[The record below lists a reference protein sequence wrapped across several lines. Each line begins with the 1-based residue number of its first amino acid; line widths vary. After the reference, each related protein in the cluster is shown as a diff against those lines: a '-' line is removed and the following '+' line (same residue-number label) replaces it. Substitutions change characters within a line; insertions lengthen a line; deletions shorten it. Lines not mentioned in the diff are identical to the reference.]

1 MNLHSTILLL
11 MGHFLCS
18 NLLSADLMDL
28 ISEATCAARCFA
40 LFSQSLT
47 GQDKLFLQQHPELT
61 QPHCINQ
68 KGACSLCL
76 DVCQWPRAQTV
87 QCNETCKDYI
97 KTAERVNILNA
108 EQTCLDACTFAR
120 ELYTRLDQF
129 NRGQLAP
136 HCPRPESWPPV
147 CGPHCRTDADCPS
160 KGLHKCCPT
169 TVCAASSNA
178 PANNSWTQICTPG
191 ILTSSGVPFV
201 PARPS
206 VKQLDS
212 VIANTSSSQPAQET
226 HQLELDWLNY
236 YNITRAKPNGWGP
249 NLYPAVFLIQL
260 RLFHD
265 PSASITFE
273 DPNQPDARD
282 SNVIDPT
289 LFADRLFD
297 EWRSLVWTTKLGAV
311 LSDLRPGTWYQFRL
325 LAISSAGHGG
335 WGEPSRPIKILTRPI
350 PPSSPRNLTEA
361 RSRISES
368 VVDVTIQWQPPLA
381 GNLPLKKYQIT
392 WRRYYGFNGGDRGSF
407 TEYEANVPGD
417 KTIYLIENLEPA
429 TSYKIEVKAVSV
441 FEGKELPS
449 HPVSLYITT
458 LPIPDR
464 TVARNNIQ
472 LLSPNETCRCDLS
485 PFQPIKIG
493 EAFYEEKQ
501 LKALLSLRAE
511 NGQLQRNKQY
521 TIEWGPRVCIETRYS
536 QGQPAYLN
544 HKKIAYGY
552 EVVQLEL
559 THLLFQCHYKV
570 TVSEYST
577 KQPTTQQRPRFWQ
590 ACFCTPPCHTVTVR
604 TGPAPINCTN
614 TASFGSMEPM
624 KLTYKLLDPKD
635 PIPKANNFYILQME
649 QTGHELAPRLTSASS
664 THYDAMVNWKLSGE
678 GTHNAFET
686 RRRFRALPNHREQE
700 KTDPGVRG
708 IRVTWG
714 PRVYEPVAEESYHN
728 GLKPYLDPERAQSK
742 VVDPRHSSLILR
754 RLQPNTLYIVHV
766 QMISEDTDGPV
777 STIFFSIPTH
787 SQPQIQ
793 NVSMRCKWSNR
804 WVLLCQLLVIL
815 LHVTIAR

>member
-1 MNLHSTILLL
+1 MMNLHSTILLL
-11 MGHFLCS
+11 MGHLLCS

-40 LFSQSLT
+40 IFSQSLT

-76 DVCQWPRAQTV
+76 DVCQWSRAQTV

-97 KTAERVNILNA
+97 KTVERVSILNA

-120 ELYTRLDQF
+120 DLYTRLDQF
-129 NRGQLAP
+129 NRGQLIP

-160 KGLHKCCPT
+160 KGLHKCCLT
-169 TVCAASSNA
+169 TVCAAPSNA

-206 VKQLDS
+206 VRQLDS
-212 VIANTSSSQPAQET
+212 VIANTSSSQPPQET
-226 HQLELDWLNY
+226 HQLELDWLSY
-236 YNITRAKPNGWGP
+236 YNVTHAKPNGWGP
-249 NLYPAVFLIQL
+249 NVYPAVFLIQL

-273 DPNQPDARD
+273 DPNLPDARG

-361 RSRISES
+361 RSRISEN

-417 KTIYLIENLEPA
+417 KTAYLIENLEPA

-464 TVARNNIQ
+464 TVARDNIQ

-501 LKALLSLRAE
+501 LKAHLTLRAE
-511 NGQLQRNKQY
+511 N
-521 TIEWGPRVCIETRYS
+521 
-536 QGQPAYLN
+536 
-544 HKKIAYGY
+544 
-552 EVVQLEL
+552 
-559 THLLFQCHYKV
+559 
-570 TVSEYST
+570 
-577 KQPTTQQRPRFWQ
+577 
-590 ACFCTPPCHTVTVR
+590 
-604 TGPAPINCTN
+604 
-614 TASFGSMEPM
+614 ASFGSMEPM
-624 KLTYKLLDPKD
+624 KLTYKVLDPKD
-635 PIPKANNFYILQME
+635 PIPKTNDLYILQME
-649 QTGHELAPRLTSASS
+649 QTGLELAPRLTSASS
-664 THYDAMVNWKLSGE
+664 THYDAMVNWQLSGE
-678 GTHNAFET
+678 STHNAFET

-700 KTDPGVRG
+700 KTDSGVRG

-742 VVDPRHSSLILR
+742 VVDSRHSSLILR

-766 QMISEDTDGPV
+766 QLISEDTDGPI

-793 NVSMRCKWSNR
+793 SVSMRCKWSNC
-804 WVLLCQLLVIL
+804 WVLLCQFFVIL
-815 LHVTIAR
+815 LRIAIAR